1 MGRHYIES
9 IRKVV
14 RMVTEWMFTYTDK
27 IVKQVDL

>member
-9 IRKVV
+9 ICKVV